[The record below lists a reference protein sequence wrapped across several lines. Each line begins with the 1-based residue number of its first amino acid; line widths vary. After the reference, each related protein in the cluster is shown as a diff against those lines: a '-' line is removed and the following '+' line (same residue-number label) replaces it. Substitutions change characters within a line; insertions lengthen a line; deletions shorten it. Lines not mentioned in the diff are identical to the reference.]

1 MPPEPPPAGQQITAA
16 NTRPSSPAASLLPP
30 AGAEAPLS
38 SPRRPSRSYAATLST
53 AGGALLGWWRA
64 TTLDALIVG
73 LLWLVGLELLHVPLA
88 PLWAFIGALCQFI
101 PRIGG
106 MIAVIGPV
114 LSVALSVDTGD
125 DWYRLG
131 YVLGLYGLIA
141 VLEGLVIGPYVLHRT
156 TRVPWWAAFLGPIV
170 LGLLIPPWGVL
181 IAPPLLALIFA
192 FRKPRAPAPANPT
205 LTARER

>member
-1 MPPEPPPAGQQITAA
+1 MPEPTHLQPTGPTPPNDRWQSSRTALR
-16 NTRPSSPAASLLPP
+16 T
-30 AGAEAPLS
+30 
-38 SPRRPSRSYAATLST
+38 T
-53 AGGALLGWWRA
+53 GGALLGWWRA

-73 LLWLVGLELLHVPLA
+73 ILWFIGLELLHVPWA

-101 PRIGG
+101 PGVGG

-114 LSVALSVDTGD
+114 LSVALSVSTDE

-141 VLEGLVIGPYVLHRT
+141 ILEGLVISPYVLHRT

-181 IAPPLLALIFA
+181 IAPPLLAIIFA
-192 FRKPRAPAPANPT
+192 FRRPKPLPPKEAST
-205 LTARER
+205 LTVRER